1 MTRTTPIL
9 SAMATSSAAH
19 AAIAEGIRRRQDC
32 FHAQHALRSFP
43 NVAVDQRF
51 QAFNFRHA
59 FMRYNQDFGARV
71 VQRKCAIGSS
81 PVGVHLH
88 HRPEI
93 FDEEIFDDSVLV

>member
-9 SAMATSSAAH
+9 TAMATSFAAH
-19 AAIAEGIRRRQDC
+19 AAIAKGIRRRMDC
-32 FHAQHALRSFP
+32 FHAQHALRRLP
-43 NVAVDQRF
+43 IAAVDQRF

-71 VQRKCAIGSS
+71 QRKCAIGSS
-81 PVGVHLH
+81 PVGVHRH

>member
-1 MTRTTPIL
+1 MTRTTPTL
-9 SAMATSSAAH
+9 SAMATSFAAH
-19 AAIAEGIRRRQDC
+19 AAIAKGIRRRMDC
-32 FHAQHALRSFP
+32 FHAQHALRRLP
-43 NVAVDQRF
+43 AAAVDL